1 MDFWKIMIGIVLGR
15 WSVVWICKL
24 VVFKF
29 VLSYRMVSIDFNEEK
44 GYLVIIK
51 MGERMSLNFLWEIEL
66 KVFIFFNNKF
76 GKILINFDLL

>member
-1 MDFWKIMIGIVLGR
+1 
-15 WSVVWICKL
+15 
-24 VVFKF
+24 
-29 VLSYRMVSIDFNEEK
+29 MVSIDFNEEK